1 MKLKPLQ
8 VLAVVAALEFLIFT
22 TSVKNWVKGE
32 QLKTLKVR
40 LQLFGR
46 TGLAFDVVRMWLV
59 YLSGQRPS
67 VGDLEISQELA
78 LFLSSYCKMGVV
90 IMDGGGL
97 LGWEVK
103 CCSFTPSLSSSLW
116 VKWVRRFLLRE
127 YTFWDVKDTGLG
139 SWVWRKLLRIRSMA
153 KRFLRYEVNDGNTA
167 RFWTDIW
174 HPRGRLIGVAGEVN
188 TQRLGIRREARISEV
203 LHHGLDLQP
212 AW

>member
-46 TGLAFDVVRMWLV
+46 TGLAFDVVRMWPV

-103 CCSFTPSLSSSLW
+103 CCIAS
-116 VKWVRRFLLRE
+116 
-127 YTFWDVKDTGLG
+127 Y
-139 SWVWRKLLRIRSMA
+139 
-153 KRFLRYEVNDGNTA
+153 N
-167 RFWTDIW
+167 
-174 HPRGRLIGVAGEVN
+174 
-188 TQRLGIRREARISEV
+188 
-203 LHHGLDLQP
+203 
-212 AW
+212 